1 MNMAHWWFTAGRTGN
16 IALAG
21 DTFGETVTLK
31 PGVKN
36 GRAAFRRFRGAAG
49 GAFSVNDKSVTGLV
63 RPAAHTG
70 SYAGIK
76 AEGKR
81 AAAHD
86 VGVWRAEDGDA
97 AEISAIQPRFVRL
110 KQIGSLPE
118 DVFAARARF
127 AGRGHSGRRGSA
139 ARADAAP
146 WSRPDQ
152 GLVRMSS

>member
-21 DTFGETVTLK
+21 DTFGETVTLEA
-31 PGVKN
+31 GSQERA
-36 GRAAFRRFRGAAG
+36 GRLSPVSRCCR
-49 GAFSVNDKSVTGLV
+49 GAFSVNDKIVTGLV
-63 RPAAHTG
+63 RRAAHTG

-81 AAAHD
+81 AVAHD
-86 VGVWRAEDGDA
+86 VGVWRVEDGDA

-110 KQIGSLPE
+110 KQIGYLAE

-127 AGRGHSGRRGSA
+127 AGRGHSGRRGCA
-139 ARADAAP
+139 ARAVHAP